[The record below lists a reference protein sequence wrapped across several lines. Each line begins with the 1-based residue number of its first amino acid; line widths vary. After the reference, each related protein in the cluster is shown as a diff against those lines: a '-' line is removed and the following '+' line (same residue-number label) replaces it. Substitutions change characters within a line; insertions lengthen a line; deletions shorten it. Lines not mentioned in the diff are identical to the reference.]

1 MIKSLIFI
9 SSILSSISYIPI
21 IDNNIN
27 RALPT
32 DNIEYGDY
40 NAENYYISNIYNYYF
55 QNTQIFEP
63 YQQEQSD
70 AYTQLIYE
78 YNISVRYYVNKETF
92 DTYYMLDNVVI
103 NLDTNN
109 KYSFCSL
116 DYQGAFS
123 QNLYKSSFAT
133 DYPYFVNFNLRQYI
147 ESTQEQDYHNK
158 LFLTLFTLNN
168 QYATFSKN
176 VKIFNGFYYYVNNDD
191 TNAFNLYIDM
201 TIPVINDTFTANYTT
216 TPTTFPYNSM
226 SNMIYNTFYNN
237 KSYYAT
243 LGGVGTPFQRVY
255 DSANSVLTLSTIY
268 TDAKNFA
275 QMYNSDVNT
284 YFTNGYNQGKEFGEK
299 IGYQNGFIAGQKDA
313 LKDNTVFNIFNGI
326 LNIGMIPVNFFLSI
340 FNFEILG
347 INMGGFI
354 SALLTIS
361 IVLFVIRL
369 FKGSNSN
376 D

>member
-1 MIKSLIFI
+1 MLKSLFLIT
-9 SSILSSISYIPI
+9 SILFNTNNFIFTK
-21 IDNNIN
+21 NNIN

-40 NAENYYISNIYNYYF
+40 DTENYYISNVYNYYF

-63 YQQEQSD
+63 YQQDQSD
-70 AYTQLIYE
+70 AYTQLVYE

-92 DTYYMLDNVVI
+92 DTYYMLNNVVI

-116 DYQGAFS
+116 DYQGVFS
-123 QNLYKSSFAT
+123 QNLYKSSFGT
-133 DYPYFVNFNLRQYI
+133 DYPYFVNFDLKEYI
-147 ESTQEQDYHNK
+147 TSLQEQANDNT
-158 LFLTLFTLNN
+158 LFHTLFTLNN
-168 QYATFSKN
+168 QYSTFGKN
-176 VKIFNGFYYYVNNDD
+176 VDIFKGFYYYVNNDD
-191 TNAFNLYIDM
+191 ANAFNLYIEM
-201 TIPVINDTFTANYTT
+201 NIPIINHTFAANYTT

-226 SNMIYNTFYNN
+226 STEIYNSFNNN
-237 KSYYAT
+237 KSYYST

-255 DSANSVLTLSTIY
+255 DSANIVLILSTIY

-299 IGYQNGFIAGQKDA
+299 IGYQNGFIAGQNEA

-369 FKGSNSN
+369 FKGSNTN